1 MGFMENYTT
10 SGHTLRLYV
19 SSSYNS
25 KVLIQMPGISYYD
38 TLYVPKDSVRIA
50 YIPVLKG
57 ENNLYDS
64 VDNKGIYIK
73 SDYPISISAMNLSAA
88 TTDASIV
95 LPLANIPYAATY
107 VVGNPNPSLNQV
119 LLIAAADS
127 TVISISGV
135 NSITKNTL
143 RPQSGTYSIKLNK
156 GQSYMLGSTNNL
168 SGSVIKVLNN
178 KKVVAFSGDRCS
190 NWPCGACDHQYEQVL
205 PNDVLDTAYTIPPH
219 FGHTNGYLLKFVPLD
234 TATTLKING
243 ITYSN
248 VSRKNPLVVNVK
260 GDSAYYASS
269 NKLFHTYQFLKGAS
283 CNGYV
288 TNGYGDPAML
298 EMVSTK
304 HFGQSALFSTV
315 NSTNLRDHFVSIVIP
330 TYAKNNVYQNKTKI
344 DSSEFKPFP
353 FAKSFSYAEL
363 KINDGLHLLE
373 CNDGLLAYC
382 YGIGQYESY
391 LYLAG
396 FSLPNFDLDFKDSVV
411 TYDCKNKTIK
421 MQFKAVSSKTL
432 KKYTW
437 TFGDGYTG
445 TGTPVSH
452 QYSNTG
458 FYTIK
463 LVGEDFNGKK
473 DSITKNIKVDY
484 PVFDPVRNKII
495 CGIDTVKFEERNP
508 FFANFKWQ
516 DSSTLS
522 SYKAWN
528 NKSIWVTATDTS
540 GYCRFIDSGKV
551 SKIDILSNIF
561 IDSLQNCFKYN
572 RFRFKDSTSIFADQI
587 EHKAWVFNWQ
597 TIWDQGDITVHFPM
611 PGKYKVYY
619 DVYTKQANCK
629 ARYPIDITVYPN
641 AKVYPKAK
649 GEEFC
654 SNKPILLY
662 DSSQVVT
669 GKIAKVK
676 WDFADNTSITSD
688 SLKTFKTFIYDKY
701 SGEVLRFYNHI
712 TITDRNCNDTAVYA
726 VKVWPKPSVDFTLS
740 TADTLKCLPS
750 ARWTFSSTTNV
761 ATDSFDLKWNF
772 GNGSKSTAHT
782 IKNFRYNTIGKYKV
796 KLLAIS
802 PYGCNDSIT
811 KNLEVIPVPKAGFY
825 TPDSAKC
832 FKGNLFT
839 LIDSSKGQYL
849 SYNWTLDE
857 NQTDTGK
864 RIDSLRYQNYGLKT
878 VKLLV
883 KSPIPGCSD
892 SVTHYLNLLR
902 NPVAIISVDKD
913 SQCLNGNLFNFSQN
927 SSYYNGG
934 AKTYTWLDSGK
945 IVGSGSNLNNY
956 SFKDSGRYK
965 IVYTTTDQ
973 EACSDTSFIWVW
985 VSPKASVDF
994 NINDSIQCFVPNKFI
1009 FKSLSNPD
1017 LKSWYLDQN
1026 LSQSSSTDSFILR
1039 NISKGKH
1046 LIKLISKTPDAC
1058 RDSIVKSVFV
1068 LDKPIAKITV
1078 NQDSQ
1083 CYNKQAFSIKN
1094 SSNAVGDK
1102 IDFTQFTY
1110 GSNPYP
1116 NVDSLSPYTF
1126 NSIGKKTIKLSI
1138 HTIESCSDSTSIDV
1152 YVLETPDAVIVGD
1165 SICLY
1170 QTANITA
1177 KQTVGSPIKTWAWD
1191 LGDGKSSNI
1200 QNPSHTYNTVGNFNM
1215 KLTVSDQFG
1224 CSNTIIANNSVLV
1237 YALPNPNFT
1246 VSTSNFGINQMN
1258 LKFNPLQNPSYKYQ
1272 WLFPDGSQSSKDTPS
1287 INIAEQFKGNVHLI
1301 VTDKNGCIDS
1311 SNQFLSYYP
1320 NNFNVFIPSAITIN
1334 GDLLN
1339 DGFKIEGIGEVLDF
1353 KMVIFN
1359 RWGQQ
1364 IYMSNDPKK
1373 AWDGSF
1379 QGSYVPDGVYTYL
1392 IQFKYFDGKSYTF
1405 RGTITVLR

>member
-1 MGFMENYTT
+1 
-10 SGHTLRLYV
+10 
-19 SSSYNS
+19 
-25 KVLIQMPGISYYD
+25 MPGISYYD
-38 TLYVPKDSVRIA
+38 TIYVPKDSVRIA

-127 TVISISGV
+127 TLISISGV

-143 RPQSGTYSIKLNK
+143 RPQSGTYTIKLNK
-156 GQSYMLGSTNNL
+156 GQTYMLGSTNNL

-178 KKVVAFSGDRCS
+178 KKLIAFSGDRCS
-190 NWPCGACDHQYEQVL
+190 AWPCGACDHQYEQVL

-219 FGHTNGYLLKFVPLD
+219 FGHTNGYFLKFVPLD

-243 ITYSN
+243 LTYSN
-248 VSRKNPLVVNVK
+248 VSRKNPLIINVK
-260 GDSAYYASS
+260 GDSGYYASS
-269 NKLFHTYQFLKGAS
+269 NKLFHTYQFLKGAT

-288 TNGYGDPAML
+288 TSGYGDPAML

-330 TYAKNNVYQNKTKI
+330 TFAKNNVYHNKTKV
-344 DSSEFKPFP
+344 DSSEFKNFP
-353 FAKSFSYAEL
+353 YARSFSYAEL

-373 CNDGLLAYC
+373 CSDGLLAYC
-382 YGIGQYESY
+382 YGIGTYESY

-421 MQFKAVSSKTL
+421 MQFKAESSKTL

-445 TGTPVSH
+445 SGTPVSH

-458 FYTIK
+458 FYTVK
-463 LVGEDFNGKK
+463 LVGEDFSGKK

-484 PVFDPVRNKII
+484 PLFDPVRNKII
-495 CGIDTVKFEERNP
+495 CGIDTVKFEENNP
-508 FFANFKWQ
+508 FFTNFKWQ
-516 DSSTLS
+516 DSSTS
-522 SYKAWN
+522 NTFRAWD

-540 GYCRFIDSGKV
+540 GYCHFVDTGKV
-551 SKIDILSNIF
+551 SKIDVLSNIS
-561 IDSLQNCFKYN
+561 IDTIDNCFKLN
-572 RFRFKDSTSIFADQI
+572 RFKFKEATNIFADQI
-587 EHKAWVFNWQ
+587 YHKAWVFNWQ
-597 TIWDQGDITVHFPM
+597 TIWDQGEIDVHFPM

-629 ARYPIDITVYPN
+629 ARFPIDIIVYPN
-641 AKVYPKAK
+641 AKVFPKVK

-654 SNKPILLY
+654 SNKPIFLY
-662 DSSQVVT
+662 DSSQIVT
-669 GKIAKVK
+669 GEIVKVK
-676 WDFADNTSITSD
+676 WDFSDNTSITSD
-688 SLKTFKTFIYDKY
+688 SLKTFKTFVYDTN
-701 SGEVLRFYNHI
+701 SGEVVRFYNQI
-712 TITDRNCNDTAVYA
+712 TISDQKCQDTALYA
-726 VKVWPKPSVDFTLS
+726 VKVWPKPLVDFTLN

-750 ARWTFSSTTNV
+750 ARWTFSSTTNI
-761 ATDSFDLKWNF
+761 ATDSFDLKWDF
-772 GNGSKSTAHT
+772 GNGNKSTAHT
-782 IKNFRYNTIGKYKV
+782 IKNFRYNTVGKYKV

-802 PYGCNDSIT
+802 PFGCNDSIT

-825 TPDSAKC
+825 SPDTAKC
-832 FKGNLFT
+832 LKDNLFT

-849 SYNWTLDE
+849 NYTWSLDE
-857 NQTDTGK
+857 NLTDTGK
-864 RIDSLRYQNYGLKT
+864 RIDSLRYQTYGIKT
-878 VKLLV
+878 IKLLV
-883 KSPIPGCSD
+883 KSSIPGCSD
-892 SVTHYLNLLR
+892 SVTHYLNVLR
-902 NPVAIISVDKD
+902 NPLAKISVNKD
-913 SQCLNGNLFNFSQN
+913 TQCLNGNLFNFSQN
-927 SSYYNGG
+927 STYYNGG
-934 AKTYTWLDSGK
+934 AKTHTWLDSGK
-945 IVGSGSNLNNY
+945 TVGSNSSLNNY

-965 IVYTTTDQ
+965 IIYATTDQ

-985 VSPKASVDF
+985 VSPKATVDF
-994 NINDSIQCFVPNKFI
+994 TINDSIQCFAPNKFI
-1009 FKSLSNPD
+1009 FKSNSNPD
-1017 LKSWYLDQN
+1017 LKSWFFNNN
-1026 LSQSSSTDSFILR
+1026 LSQSSTTDSFILQ

-1046 LIKLISKTPDAC
+1046 NIKLISKTPDAC

-1094 SSNAVGDK
+1094 SSSVIGDK
-1102 IDFTQFTY
+1102 IDFKQFTY
-1110 GSNPYP
+1110 GSNSYP
-1116 NVDSLSPYTF
+1116 NVDSLSAYTF
-1126 NSIGKKTIKLSI
+1126 NSIGKKTIKLTI
-1138 HTIESCSDSTSIDV
+1138 HTEESCSDSSSIDV
-1152 YVLETPDAVIVGD
+1152 YVLETPDAQIIGD

-1170 QTANITA
+1170 ATANIKSNQTA
-1177 KQTVGSPIKTWAWD
+1177 GATIKTWNWD
-1191 LGDGKSSNI
+1191 LGDGKTSNN
-1200 QNPSHTYNTVGNFNM
+1200 QNPSHIYNTVGNFNL
-1215 KLTVSDQFG
+1215 KLTVGDQFG
-1224 CSNTIIANNSVLV
+1224 CSNNILANNSVLV
-1237 YALPNPNFT
+1237 YALPIANFT
-1246 VSTSNFGINQMN
+1246 VSSSNFGINQMN
-1258 LKFNPLQNPSYKYQ
+1258 LKFKPLQNPSYKYQ
-1272 WLFPDGSQSSKDTPS
+1272 WLFPDGSISSKDTPS
-1287 INIAEQFKGNVHLI
+1287 INIAEQFKGNVNLVI
-1301 VTDKNGCIDS
+1301 TDKNGCIDS
-1311 SNQFLSYYP
+1311 SNQFVSFYP
-1320 NNFNVFIPSAITIN
+1320 NNFNVFIPSAITVN

-1339 DGFKIEGIGEVLDF
+1339 DGFKIEGLGEVLDF
-1353 KMVIFN
+1353 KMDIFN
-1359 RWGQQ
+1359 RWGEE

-1373 AWDGSF
+1373 AWDGSY
-1379 QGSYVPDGVYTYL
+1379 QGAYVPDGVYTYL
-1392 IQFKYFDGKSYTF
+1392 IEFKYFDGKSYIF